1 MYACSFSLFMGD
13 GWRLQQ
19 ARRMSWTK
27 EQMSHEQRKLQ
38 ATSQG
43 LSVNLQPHGDLVS
56 HQLIAL
62 SPQPSQPSATIAS
75 TTSPTHSATH
85 SVVGL
90 QFSEINFQ
98 WWSGAQSPAPRACPR
113 MLASKSTM
121 RSGARPLASKRN
133 SRVTV
138 RPKAALETSLAIGG
152 STVALLSLV
161 R

>member
-1 MYACSFSLFMGD
+1 
-13 GWRLQQ
+13 
-19 ARRMSWTK
+19 
-27 EQMSHEQRKLQ
+27 
-38 ATSQG
+38 
-43 LSVNLQPHGDLVS
+43 
-56 HQLIAL
+56 
-62 SPQPSQPSATIAS
+62 
-75 TTSPTHSATH
+75 
-85 SVVGL
+85 
-90 QFSEINFQ
+90 
-98 WWSGAQSPAPRACPR
+98 